1 MGERRLPEIE
11 EDASP
16 AHAKPARAPWG
27 VGRIALFARLDA
39 ITAELAAG
47 WPMTAIYKRHMA
59 PLGISYSGFRKL
71 VRRHA
76 DDAGPGGRHSAPP
89 SRDSSRAPPNR
100 SDGLAPALA
109 LPATPKDGPPTD
121 AADEQPR
128 ATFRYSPIAKKGE
141 IDQLFGSGFFAGKK

>member
-16 AHAKPARAPWG
+16 ARAKPARAPWG

-39 ITAELAAG
+39 INADLAAG

-59 PLGISYSGFRKL
+59 ALGISYSGFRKL

-76 DDAGPGGRHSAPP
+76 NDAGPGDRHSAPP
-89 SRDSSRAPPNR
+89 SSDSSRAAPNR
-100 SDGLAPALA
+100 SDGLAPTLA
-109 LPATPKDGPPTD
+109 LPAPPQNGPPTH

-128 ATFRYSPIAKKGE
+128 ATFRYSPVVKEGE
-141 IDQLFGSGFFAGKK
+141 IDQLFGSGFFTGKK